1 MKIVVCVLT
10 LIFAFQAHA
19 LTAEEFTADFVE
31 QTNHRLKFVNEERTS
46 KNKQAYCAELSQE
59 QITAVHKLATTTEM
73 TVGKFL
79 EVLSKDLKCYPMF
92 WAPWGTENLAGLVF
106 NSKASMMDLLL
117 INDVLIDLNE
127 GSAPKSEEYLL
138 NSYSRFPFN

>member
-1 MKIVVCVLT
+1 MKTVVLALT
-10 LIFAFQAHA
+10 LIFAFNAHA
-19 LTAEEFTADFVE
+19 VTAEEFTADFVE
-31 QTNHRLKFVNEERTS
+31 QTNHRLKFVNEERS
-46 KNKQAYCAELSQE
+46 LKNKQVYCTELSQE
-59 QITAVHKLATTTEM
+59 QITAVHNLASTPEM

-92 WAPWGTENLAGLVF
+92 WAPWGTQNLGGLVF

-127 GSAPKSEEYLL
+127 GAPVKSEGLLL